1 KCKAQVMPVTDTNVQ
16 LDLFEETCRPLGA
29 HIWRKEPTGCY
40 AEPTWV
46 SQRLFEVE
54 KFSGTV
60 WDPACGLARIPEAA
74 RAAGYAAFASDLVDR
89 GYRYFD
95 EALNFLACEHRLG
108 DSIVTNPPFQI
119 CDLFA
124 RRALRLDVDTVAMI
138 WLARRLNAAHWL
150 RGTPLARI
158 YL

>member
-1 KCKAQVMPVTDTNVQ
+1 
-16 LDLFEETCRPLGA
+16 
-29 HIWRKEPTGCY
+29 
-40 AEPTWV
+40 
-46 SQRLFEVE
+46 
-54 KFSGTV
+54 
-60 WDPACGLARIPEAA
+60 CGLARIPEAA

-158 YL
+158 YLLTPRPSMPPSRVIEAGQKPQGGKQDFAWLVFRRDHAGPPELRWLHRD

>member
-1 KCKAQVMPVTDTNVQ
+1 MKPRIWIRRRMIGPSVAALSAMALCGRPAVGDGGRLSGGWCLTCPLPNSFQDNGRRFHHRPSSPKKCKAQVMPVTDTNVQ

-89 GYRYFD
+89 GYR
-95 EALNFLACEHRLG
+95 
-108 DSIVTNPPFQI
+108 
-119 CDLFA
+119 
-124 RRALRLDVDTVAMI
+124 
-138 WLARRLNAAHWL
+138 
-150 RGTPLARI
+150 
-158 YL
+158 